1 MKTLKSA
8 AIFLLICFC
17 NVGNAADYLVM
28 DDEVETFL
36 TDIVGKIKDAMH
48 FQRDIKVYISSD
60 QSINAAAIE
69 TGDIVVNAG
78 ALVQIKNYEELI
90 AILAHEVGHIEGQHI
105 PTLLAHRTD
114 FARAGLVTALLGA
127 ITSVC
132 AGSTAPLIAGVM
144 GGTSI
149 STSMALGKMRQ
160 NENIADTKAA
170 EAIKRLK
177 WPVLSGFVSIHE
189 KFASRT
195 VSYNKY
201 FSTHPPSEDRISK
214 FRKYYAAEKGR
225 SAPKDVVKLMERYKQ
240 TFEIARYKMQAL
252 TMPLEQLYGFCKS
265 PKTPLEKY
273 ARAIALYRLDK
284 YREAVELINQLI
296 AAGNGDRAYY
306 AEIKCMSLINLKRC
320 EEAAN
325 IARDILKGDRNTNTH
340 RDLAIIYAAAVVAG
354 NLKAHLQSAA
364 KALRKVL
371 VLHENDV
378 TALNTLG
385 KIYSMSGDQQK
396 ASLCAA
402 EVAMQMG
409 DTQTAKIHAQKAVI
423 GSDAPTRRR
432 AQDIL
437 DTAGEE
443 EAEE

>member
-1 MKTLKSA
+1 
-8 AIFLLICFC
+8 
-17 NVGNAADYLVM
+17 
-28 DDEVETFL
+28 
-36 TDIVGKIKDAMH
+36 
-48 FQRDIKVYISSD
+48 VYISSE
-60 QSINAAAIE
+60 QAINAAAIE

-78 ALVQIKNYEELI
+78 ALIQLKNYEELI

-127 ITSVC
+127 VTSIC
-132 AGSTAPLIAGVM
+132 TGNTAPLIAGVM
-144 GGTSI
+144 GGTSVG
-149 STSMALGKMRQ
+149 TSMALGKMRQ

-177 WPVLSGFVSIHE
+177 WSVFGGFVSIHE
-189 KFASRT
+189 KFASHV

-201 FSTHPPSEDRISK
+201 FSTHPPSEERISK

-225 SAPKDVVKLMERYKQ
+225 SAPKDVTKLMERYKQ
-240 TFEIARYKMQAL
+240 MFEIARHKMQAL

-265 PKTPLEKY
+265 PKTIPEKY
-273 ARAIALYRLDK
+273 ARAIALYRLGK
-284 YREAVELINQLI
+284 YDGAIDLINQLNVI
-296 AAGNGDRAYY
+296 GDGDKAYY

-320 EEAAN
+320 FEAAN
-325 IARDILKGDRNTNTH
+325 IARDILKNDRNTRTH

-354 NLKAHLQSAA
+354 NLTAHLQNAA
-364 KALRKVL
+364 KILRKVL
-371 VLHENDV
+371 VIHKNDI

-385 KIYSMSGDQQK
+385 KIYSLSGNQQK

-402 EVAMQMG
+402 EVALQMG
-409 DTQTAKIHAQKAVI
+409 NTPTAKIHAQKATT
-423 GSDAPTRRR
+423 GSDASTRRR

-437 DTAGEE
+437 DTTEE
-443 EAEE
+443 KEPED